1 MPRPGKHISTFAPF
15 CREGV
20 ERAASGES
28 SPPAQAPLGAAGWED
43 GGYSCP
49 WPRSVRRGP
58 HPAAQAP
65 PAALAVAVALPK
77 ALRHRNEVLMRQR
90 RRMRGRRPRG
100 TTSGI
105 RRPGPEKD
113 LELRLSET
121 RGQPLRRTEPSGCAQ
136 RARAR
141 ARNAPHPPPRSLLR
155 LRRALTACGACVHP
169 RGCRHGNRAGLGS
182 SWGRGRCLRLQH
194 CSPRGSGSGLFSP
207 PVVGRHRLCPRPREK
222 TLTPGTREGAWA
234 PPPCFQG
241 APAPGY

>member
-141 ARNAPHPPPRSLLR
+141 NAPHPPPAAYCACAERSR
-155 LRRALTACGACVHP
+155 PAAPASTHVAIATATGRALVPLGGVAGA
-169 RGCRHGNRAGLGS
+169 
-182 SWGRGRCLRLQH
+182 
-194 CSPRGSGSGLFSP
+194 
-207 PVVGRHRLCPRPREK
+207 
-222 TLTPGTREGAWA
+222 
-234 PPPCFQG
+234 
-241 APAPGY
+241 